1 MNWSPRQ
8 SLPLFARCQFNAGNL
23 DVELRVNTQQ
33 CKIIGYFPPH
43 PNDLRASLKIPTP
56 FIDLI
61 ESRYHGVEIMGA
73 KYEPAWIF

>member
-1 MNWSPRQ
+1 MTTDNVLGGKYKDELAADYEQLKVNLSIVMKRLPRGA
-8 SLPLFARCQFNAGNL
+8 PLWA
-23 DVELRVNTQQ
+23 E
-33 CKIIGYFPPH
+33 
-43 PNDLRASLKIPTP
+43 LRASLKIPTP